1 MSNTAVTCS
10 IVAKMALPILEN
22 MCVFARNANR
32 DYEDEFSGN
41 VSRGYM
47 PGSTINIKRP
57 PRYTYR
63 TGRVASAQATT
74 ETSVPLTLSQGG
86 CDLNFNGLE
95 RTLSFNKLEDKIA
108 AAVATVANKIDF
120 DGLAL
125 AHLATFNAVGTVGTF
140 PNTQAT
146 ALAAATAVNQRLDE
160 MAAPRDRQRYLTLSP
175 GMNGAMIQGTAGL
188 FNAASKIGEQYGSG
202 MMVDSLGLVYGM
214 DQNVG
219 VHTNGTQ
226 AAATATVSGAGQT
239 GSTITCSALGGTIT
253 AGTVLTFAGSNA
265 VNPQNRTTTG
275 NLMQFVVTA
284 DVAAAATSIPISP
297 AIVTSGAFQ
306 NVTAS
311 PTNGGTI
318 TILGAASASYQAN
331 IGCHKNAFTLAMVP
345 MYAPPSGTV
354 GAKVSQQTNNGFTV
368 KVTEYYDGTNDNYNM
383 RLDVLYGWA
392 ATYPELSCKLV
403 A

>member
-1 MSNTAVTCS
+1 MSNTFVTCS
-10 IVAKMALPILEN
+10 IVGKEVLAVLEN
-22 MCVFARNANR
+22 MCGMANACNR
-32 DYEDEFSGN
+32 KWEDEFNGN

-47 PGSTINIKRP
+47 PGQTINIKRP

-63 TGRVASAQATT
+63 TGRVASPQATT
-74 ETSVPLTLSQGG
+74 ETSIPLTLTQGG
-86 CDLNFNGLE
+86 VDINFYGIE
-95 RTLSFNKLEDKIA
+95 RTLSVNKIEDKIFAA
-108 AAVATVANKIDF
+108 AAVIANQIDY

-125 AHLATFNAVGTVGTF
+125 ARLATFNAVGTVGTF

-146 ALAAATAVNQRLDE
+146 AVAAATAANQRLDE
-160 MAAPRDRQRYLTLSP
+160 MAAPRDRQRSLLLSP
-175 GMNGAMIQGTAGL
+175 GMNAAMVSGMSGL
-188 FNAASKIGEQYGSG
+188 FNSTATIGKQFQSG
-202 MMVDSLGLVYGM
+202 VMVDALGLQYSM

-226 AAATATVSGAGQT
+226 AAATATVSGANQT

-253 AGTVLTFAGSNA
+253 RGTVLTFAGCNA

-284 DVAAAATSIPISP
+284 DVAGGATSIPISP

-318 TILGAASASYQAN
+318 TILGAASAAYQTN
-331 IGCHKNAFTLAMVP
+331 IAMHKDAFTLAMVP
-345 MYAPPSGTV
+345 MYAPPSGKGV
-354 GAKVSQQTNNGFTV
+354 IDVSTESHKGFNV
-368 KVTEYYDGTNDNYNM
+368 KVTEFYDGINDNYIM

-392 ATYPELSCKLV
+392 ATYPELACKLV